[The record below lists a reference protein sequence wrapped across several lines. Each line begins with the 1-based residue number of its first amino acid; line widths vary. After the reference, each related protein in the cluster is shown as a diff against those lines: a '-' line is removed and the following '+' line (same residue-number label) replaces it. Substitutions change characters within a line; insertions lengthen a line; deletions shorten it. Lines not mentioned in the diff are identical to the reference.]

1 MTHDTPLDFGRLYR
15 AAFAERDP
23 QRKQMLLSEVQ
34 KAITSTAQEETFI
47 VPKFGPQSVTVSN
60 VSVLA

>member
-23 QRKQMLLSEVQ
+23 QRKQLLLSEVQ
-34 KAITSTAQEETFI
+34 KVISNNSQRETVSI
-47 VPKFGPQSVTVSN
+47 AKLGPQSVSGPRNSAV
-60 VSVLA
+60 A